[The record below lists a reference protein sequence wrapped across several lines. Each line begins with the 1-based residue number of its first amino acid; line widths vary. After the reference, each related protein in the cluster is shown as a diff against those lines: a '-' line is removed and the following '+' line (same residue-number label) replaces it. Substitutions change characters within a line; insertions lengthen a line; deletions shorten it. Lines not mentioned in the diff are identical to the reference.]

1 MGRIVMPKNSALLE
15 EITSVLKI
23 YYENKGWLSNDKYK
37 DELKKLIGDDQYS
50 SSYTK
55 KGQITSYF
63 GFTTWQDISNP
74 RSDRKITDLGIKFYE
89 SLLDNNQSKILDV
102 LLESIKSNTFGREC
116 VGCSSDSDI
125 EPPQLF
131 IKLCLILDYLT
142 KKEFAYALWQMDEYA
157 VDFDVII
164 SELKSNRLGIH
175 ELDFANI
182 PNIYTDPKPIV
193 ALTNWGFFIKEDEKF
208 QGSEKIVLNKYIL
221 EKHIKEITNLPIK
234 NNSEIKL
241 VDEDFEQN
249 TYINI
254 EDKFFRRV
262 AYNTFLMLL
271 ENFGEEKVL
280 EGYEE
285 KVSSAGNKVFHA
297 ITLPQYFGSENFIG
311 QFESEENYKDID
323 SKKTKR
329 FVPNGLSILGNDYSY
344 FTSQWNANEN
354 GRPLTLNN
362 FNKYL
367 SDITE
372 GKYII
377 VKEDNKYKLKI
388 EGKTRIEEVIDFNNF
403 NKIYFGPPGTGK
415 SHAIKEELKKL
426 GAKGDKYS
434 RVTFHPDYDYHS
446 FVGGYKPF
454 TDTEDDDKIKYKFVP
469 QVFTDLYVKAWSN
482 TSEDYYLVIE
492 EINRGNCAEIFGDI
506 FQLLDRNPEYNIEP
520 SSELKA
526 YLKEQENDLNKD
538 ITDEDAKVKLLFDG
552 KLQMPNNLSILASMN
567 TSDQSLYPMDSA
579 FKRRWDWHY
588 VPIDL
593 KCTESN
599 FTINID
605 DIHQYSWLEFLAKVN
620 DKIYSVTKSEDKQI
634 GNWFIN
640 ASKSENII
648 SKELFINK
656 VLFYLWND
664 VFKDE
669 VFNPDNIFIE
679 RNTDGTKNRD
689 ISFNNFYNKDEQ
701 DRLLIHL
708 LSDILNVPLIKSEDK
723 EIVEYSQENQ
733 EVNVAAEFN
742 AEVTKE
748 NKSESEE

>member
-1 MGRIVMPKNSALLE
+1 
-15 EITSVLKI
+15 
-23 YYENKGWLSNDKYK
+23 
-37 DELKKLIGDDQYS
+37 
-50 SSYTK
+50 
-55 KGQITSYF
+55 
-63 GFTTWQDISNP
+63 
-74 RSDRKITDLGIKFYE
+74 
-89 SLLDNNQSKILDV
+89 
-102 LLESIKSNTFGREC
+102 
-116 VGCSSDSDI
+116 
-125 EPPQLF
+125 
-131 IKLCLILDYLT
+131 
-142 KKEFAYALWQMDEYA
+142 
-157 VDFDVII
+157 
-164 SELKSNRLGIH
+164 
-175 ELDFANI
+175 
-182 PNIYTDPKPIV
+182 
-193 ALTNWGFFIKEDEKF
+193 
-208 QGSEKIVLNKYIL
+208 
-221 EKHIKEITNLPIK
+221 
-234 NNSEIKL
+234 
-241 VDEDFEQN
+241 
-249 TYINI
+249 
-254 EDKFFRRV
+254 
-262 AYNTFLMLL
+262 MLL

-426 GAKGDKYS
+426 GAKGDNYS

-469 QVFTDLYVKAWSN
+469 QIFTDLYVKAWSN
-482 TSEDYYLVIE
+482 TSEDYCLVIE

-526 YLKEQENDLNKD
+526 YLKEQENELNKD
-538 ITDEDAKVKLLFDG
+538 KTEEDAKVNLLFDG

-599 FTINID
+599 FTIKID
-605 DIHQYSWLEFLAKVN
+605 DTHQYSWLEFLAKVN
-620 DKIYSVTKSEDKQI
+620 DKIYKVNKSEDKQI

-640 ASKSENII
+640 ASKSENSI

-708 LSDILNVPLIKSEDK
+708 LSDILNVPVIKSEDK

>member
-1 MGRIVMPKNSALLE
+1 MK
-15 EITSVLKI
+15 LKRNCI
-23 YYENKGWLSNDKYK
+23 FFNA
-37 DELKKLIGDDQYS
+37 KLNEAGATPDWEH
-50 SSYTK
+50 TL
-55 KGQITSYF
+55 GQGSPLYLMKE
-63 GFTTWQDISNP
+63 P
-74 RSDRKITDLGIKFYE
+74 
-89 SLLDNNQSKILDV
+89 
-102 LLESIKSNTFGREC
+102 
-116 VGCSSDSDI
+116 GCSEIINGLVYNSVDKN
-125 EPPQLF
+125 LF
-131 IKLCLILDYLT
+131 SYGTGGDNYET
-142 KKEFAYALWQMDEYA
+142 E
-157 VDFDVII
+157 
-164 SELKSNRLGIH
+164 
-175 ELDFANI
+175 
-182 PNIYTDPKPIV
+182 IV
-193 ALTNWGFFIKEDEKF
+193 ALFNNVTLKFYNSETKTILNQNLENPFIVILVKQISGTHNGRRMLKF
-208 QGSEKIVLNKYIL
+208 SKSFTYNGISNENFYNEINNILPNPWFGYEIHYDNISSGYLTLTILVDSIRNPVPTQPDIKYI
-221 EKHIKEITNLPIK
+221 TK
-234 NNSEIKL
+234 NDRKGYWDTL
-241 VDEDFEQN
+241 VNEYTSNFETGDE
-249 TYINI
+249 TILINNHNVR
-254 EDKFFRRV
+254 D
-262 AYNTFLMLL
+262 
-271 ENFGEEKVL
+271 ENI
-280 EGYEE
+280 
-285 KVSSAGNKVFHA
+285 S
-297 ITLPQYFGSENFIG
+297 
-311 QFESEENYKDID
+311 
-323 SKKTKR
+323 
-329 FVPNGLSILGNDYSY
+329 
-344 FTSQWNANEN
+344 
-354 GRPLTLNN
+354 
-362 FNKYL
+362 
-367 SDITE
+367 
-372 GKYII
+372 
-377 VKEDNKYKLKI
+377 
-388 EGKTRIEEVIDFNNF
+388 F

-426 GAKGDKYS
+426 GAKADNYS

-526 YLKEQENDLNKD
+526 YLKEQENELSKD
-538 ITDEDAKVKLLFDG
+538 KTDEDAKVNLLFDG

-599 FTINID
+599 FTIKID
-605 DIHQYSWLEFLAKVN
+605 DMHQYSWLEFLAKVN
-620 DKIYSVTKSEDKQI
+620 DKIYKVNKSEDKQI

-640 ASKSENII
+640 ASKSENSI

-708 LSDILNVPLIKSEDK
+708 LSDILNVTLVKSEDK
-723 EIVEYSQENQ
+723 ETSEYSQDNQ
-733 EVNVAAEFN
+733 VVNIAAEPK
-742 AEVTKE
+742 AEEYKE

>member
-1 MGRIVMPKNSALLE
+1 MAKYFLYNVYSGVDTFSAFPAGDEFSFDTSNFNPQFTFLKDDIIVCYSNPGLFY
-15 EITSVLKI
+15 VLKI
-23 YYENKGWLSNDKYK
+23 VDIKDNAIKVFKSLEFFNDIFIAFDSGINIKVINVDEYNNLLGDFFNNFLLKIGDKSEISNSDIKVLNLISQFAKWLNANPKNNYFENNYDKTIKGLERINDKYK
-37 DELKKLIGDDQYS
+37 ESFDDDLFVVNINEIEYKIESINTNIWNKISPFWVFSDTTSTHLPRAILNKDNFQKFLKEFNLKK
-50 SSYTK
+50 
-55 KGQITSYF
+55 
-63 GFTTWQDISNP
+63 
-74 RSDRKITDLGIKFYE
+74 
-89 SLLDNNQSKILDV
+89 
-102 LLESIKSNTFGREC
+102 
-116 VGCSSDSDI
+116 
-125 EPPQLF
+125 
-131 IKLCLILDYLT
+131 
-142 KKEFAYALWQMDEYA
+142 
-157 VDFDVII
+157 
-164 SELKSNRLGIH
+164 H
-175 ELDFANI
+175 
-182 PNIYTDPKPIV
+182 
-193 ALTNWGFFIKEDEKF
+193 
-208 QGSEKIVLNKYIL
+208 
-221 EKHIKEITNLPIK
+221 
-234 NNSEIKL
+234 NS
-241 VDEDFEQN
+241 
-249 TYINI
+249 
-254 EDKFFRRV
+254 
-262 AYNTFLMLL
+262 
-271 ENFGEEKVL
+271 
-280 EGYEE
+280 
-285 KVSSAGNKVFHA
+285 
-297 ITLPQYFGSENFIG
+297 
-311 QFESEENYKDID
+311 
-323 SKKTKR
+323 
-329 FVPNGLSILGNDYSY
+329 
-344 FTSQWNANEN
+344 
-354 GRPLTLNN
+354 
-362 FNKYL
+362 
-367 SDITE
+367 
-372 GKYII
+372 
-377 VKEDNKYKLKI
+377 
-388 EGKTRIEEVIDFNNF
+388 F

-426 GAKGDKYS
+426 GAKGDNYS

-526 YLKEQENDLNKD
+526 YLKEQENELNKD
-538 ITDEDAKVKLLFDG
+538 KTEEDAKVNLLFDG

-599 FTINID
+599 FTIKID
-605 DIHQYSWLEFLAKVN
+605 DTHQYSWLEFLAKVN

-640 ASKSENII
+640 ASKSENSI

-708 LSDILNVPLIKSEDK
+708 LSDILNVSVIKSEDK

-733 EVNVAAEFN
+733 VVGEAAEPN
-742 AEVTKE
+742 EEEYNEK
-748 NKSESEE
+748 KSESEE

>member
-1 MGRIVMPKNSALLE
+1 MIKIFKFRKNDLNPSLGKQIEFNQNVVSNFFGFSKDEVEIYITYKSLSPKDTFNNKKFKNYLKLSPSRGDYKVYSNSDETENIKDLFINILKLNETNNLDDYFALIKKDAINYDLYFLPKE
-15 EITSVLKI
+15 TSISSFLSSINNSVFEFDTTNDNTVINSNPNAYKPIILIIDQSLRGIILKTFKLILNKVNENDLLQLSQKKESKLDESIISVLTFPKYFNADAI
-23 YYENKGWLSNDKYK
+23 ISYFNKPQNKEQLKSGGIQRYFDKNLNLVNYPNSYLINQWYDNDKK
-37 DELKKLIGDDQYS
+37 N
-50 SSYTK
+50 T
-55 KGQITSYF
+55 
-63 GFTTWQDISNP
+63 
-74 RSDRKITDLGIKFYE
+74 
-89 SLLDNNQSKILDV
+89 SLLNFNKFLSDLSEGCLKI
-102 LLESIKSNTFGREC
+102 
-116 VGCSSDSDI
+116 
-125 EPPQLF
+125 
-131 IKLCLILDYLT
+131 
-142 KKEFAYALWQMDEYA
+142 
-157 VDFDVII
+157 
-164 SELKSNRLGIH
+164 
-175 ELDFANI
+175 
-182 PNIYTDPKPIV
+182 
-193 ALTNWGFFIKEDEKF
+193 IKEDNVF
-208 QGSEKIVLNKYIL
+208 
-221 EKHIKEITNLPIK
+221 
-234 NNSEIKL
+234 KL
-241 VDEDFEQN
+241 VNLSHEKTFEIQN
-249 TYINI
+249 N
-254 EDKFFRRV
+254 
-262 AYNTFLMLL
+262 
-271 ENFGEEKVL
+271 
-280 EGYEE
+280 
-285 KVSSAGNKVFHA
+285 
-297 ITLPQYFGSENFIG
+297 
-311 QFESEENYKDID
+311 
-323 SKKTKR
+323 
-329 FVPNGLSILGNDYSY
+329 ILG
-344 FTSQWNANEN
+344 
-354 GRPLTLNN
+354 
-362 FNKYL
+362 
-367 SDITE
+367 
-372 GKYII
+372 
-377 VKEDNKYKLKI
+377 
-388 EGKTRIEEVIDFNNF
+388 F

-426 GAKGDKYS
+426 GAKADNYS

-526 YLKEQENDLNKD
+526 YLKEIESKINED
-538 ITDEDAKVKLLFDG
+538 ITDDEAKIKLLFDG

-605 DIHQYSWLEFLAKVN
+605 DTHQYSWLEFLAKVN

-640 ASKSENII
+640 ASKSENSI

-733 EVNVAAEFN
+733 VVGEAAEPN
-742 AEVTKE
+742 GEEYNEK
-748 NKSESEE
+748 KSESEE

>member
-1 MGRIVMPKNSALLE
+1 MVKNYLIYINDLGSFTSLSPVSQIKFSSENIIPTQKLSEFSSNDRFIIISEYRTLVLEFDSTNELEIIFNKILEIEKETSLDTIVTPFE
-15 EITSVLKI
+15 EITIDRYNELLKLL
-23 YYENKGWLSNDKYK
+23 LSN
-37 DELKKLIGDDQYS
+37 
-50 SSYTK
+50 
-55 KGQITSYF
+55 
-63 GFTTWQDISNP
+63 
-74 RSDRKITDLGIKFYE
+74 
-89 SLLDNNQSKILDV
+89 
-102 LLESIKSNTFGREC
+102 
-116 VGCSSDSDI
+116 
-125 EPPQLF
+125 
-131 IKLCLILDYLT
+131 
-142 KKEFAYALWQMDEYA
+142 
-157 VDFDVII
+157 
-164 SELKSNRLGIH
+164 
-175 ELDFANI
+175 
-182 PNIYTDPKPIV
+182 
-193 ALTNWGFFIKEDEKF
+193 
-208 QGSEKIVLNKYIL
+208 
-221 EKHIKEITNLPIK
+221 
-234 NNSEIKL
+234 
-241 VDEDFEQN
+241 
-249 TYINI
+249 
-254 EDKFFRRV
+254 
-262 AYNTFLMLL
+262 
-271 ENFGEEKVL
+271 
-280 EGYEE
+280 
-285 KVSSAGNKVFHA
+285 
-297 ITLPQYFGSENFIG
+297 
-311 QFESEENYKDID
+311 
-323 SKKTKR
+323 
-329 FVPNGLSILGNDYSY
+329 FV
-344 FTSQWNANEN
+344 Q
-354 GRPLTLNN
+354 
-362 FNKYL
+362 
-367 SDITE
+367 
-372 GKYII
+372 
-377 VKEDNKYKLKI
+377 
-388 EGKTRIEEVIDFNNF
+388 IDFSLKNPISIETDENETTPLVIGL

-426 GAKGDKYS
+426 GAKGDNYS

-526 YLKEQENDLNKD
+526 YLKEQENELNKD
-538 ITDEDAKVKLLFDG
+538 KTEEDAKVNLLFDG

-599 FTINID
+599 FTIKID
-605 DIHQYSWLEFLAKVN
+605 DTHQYSWLEFLAKVN

-640 ASKSENII
+640 ASKSENSI

-679 RNTDGTKNRD
+679 RNNDGTKNRD

-708 LSDILNVPLIKSEDK
+708 LSDILNVPVIKSEDK

-733 EVNVAAEFN
+733 VVGEAAEPN
-742 AEVTKE
+742 GEEYNEK
-748 NKSESEE
+748 KSESEE

>member
-1 MGRIVMPKNSALLE
+1 MNLIFTKNIELQDAKYRLVSNNNNETSIFIPKDNGEAIGLQHDEEFTFYLNKENVLYTLFNTFNYSLDHMIFEKRESVRIDYKKVIDIVDILKPLPDLFAYKVKVSVNGNRFYLKELRQENRFNLRDIIIGGLYVFNFYKNSESQILCKINLRNNIAEESSINGTSTILLE
-15 EITSVLKI
+15 DKVLKNII
-23 YYENKGWLSNDKYK
+23 YLSFKY
-37 DELKKLIGDDQYS
+37 
-50 SSYTK
+50 
-55 KGQITSYF
+55 
-63 GFTTWQDISNP
+63 
-74 RSDRKITDLGIKFYE
+74 
-89 SLLDNNQSKILDV
+89 
-102 LLESIKSNTFGREC
+102 
-116 VGCSSDSDI
+116 
-125 EPPQLF
+125 
-131 IKLCLILDYLT
+131 
-142 KKEFAYALWQMDEYA
+142 
-157 VDFDVII
+157 
-164 SELKSNRLGIH
+164 
-175 ELDFANI
+175 
-182 PNIYTDPKPIV
+182 
-193 ALTNWGFFIKEDEKF
+193 
-208 QGSEKIVLNKYIL
+208 
-221 EKHIKEITNLPIK
+221 
-234 NNSEIKL
+234 
-241 VDEDFEQN
+241 
-249 TYINI
+249 
-254 EDKFFRRV
+254 
-262 AYNTFLMLL
+262 LL
-271 ENFGEEKVL
+271 ENYNQDYIFKDSEIIDRQIEGL
-280 EGYEE
+280 EYKGLVIR
-285 KVSSAGNKVFHA
+285 K
-297 ITLPQYFGSENFIG
+297 YFNSDVFIG
-311 QFESEENYKDID
+311 LFNDVQTDESLKSGGRN
-323 SKKTKR
+323 R
-329 FVPNGLSILGNDYSY
+329 FVVEEFETKFSNHSY
-344 FTSQWNANEN
+344 FTSQWYDDE
-354 GRPLTLNN
+354 
-362 FNKYL
+362 
-367 SDITE
+367 
-372 GKYII
+372 
-377 VKEDNKYKLKI
+377 KYKTNLNKFNDYLNEISNGSLKI
-388 EGKTRIEEVIDFNNF
+388 IKENDIFKLVENTSKNNIETSVNIPGF

-426 GAKGDKYS
+426 GAKADNYS

-469 QVFTDLYVKAWSN
+469 QIFTDLYVKAWSN

-520 SSELKA
+520 STELRA
-526 YLKEQENDLNKD
+526 YLEEYEKSNN
-538 ITDEDAKVKLLFDG
+538 VKLLFDG

-640 ASKSENII
+640 ASKSDNII

-708 LSDILNVPLIKSEDK
+708 LSDILNIQILKSEDK

-733 EVNVAAEFN
+733 VVGEAAEPN
-742 AEVTKE
+742 GEEYNEK
-748 NKSESEE
+748 KSESEE